1 MSAVQQLLRLK
12 NVRAFWLTLS
22 LFCVVLL
29 SNVFNLF
36 QASNAFFYQNLE
48 SLSHTQQTNVVLIS
62 SASLTEN
69 HQQLVEKLVEY
80 KPRAIVVLADEP
92 LVAVQQKN
100 VYYPYAGNEFCVP
113 KIDRFVCYNF
123 FEFSSK

>member
-12 NVRAFWLTLS
+12 NLRAFWLTLS

-29 SNVFNLF
+29 SNMFNLF

-48 SLSHTQQTNVVLIS
+48 SLSHTQQTNVVLITS
-62 SASLTEN
+62 DRLTDN

-80 KPRAIVVLADEP
+80 QPRAIVVLANET
-92 LVAVQQKN
+92 LVA
-100 VYYPYAGNEFCVP
+100 P
-113 KIDRFVCYNF
+113 KL
-123 FEFSSK
+123 